1 MARLPNF
8 HDDLNKLRQMEA
20 GSILLQQS
28 LQECQE
34 QLKRSLWEEELAQTE
49 MTKARETL
57 RKKEAQ
63 VEQCMTAIQEH
74 EAQQKELQNR
84 AILEPHKVDRLR
96 RVQHTGERLQEAK
109 DFQRSV
115 EIAKEEAK
123 KTDVEAQRARKEV
136 TSRIARVSEELR
148 DAERHLHFITELR
161 AQEFA
166 RLGEVEQQKRELLEV
181 HRKGAVEHER
191 MKCQLDALGSGQGP
205 AELFDLPKS
214 QRSSQFLTLQG
225 MMFPCSSFHD

>member
-1 MARLPNF
+1 MYIYIYTNRVRLVEGQWG
-8 HDDLNKLRQMEA
+8 LN
-20 GSILLQQS
+20 S
-28 LQECQE
+28 CQP
-34 QLKRSLWEEELAQTE
+34 
-49 MTKARETL
+49 
-57 RKKEAQ
+57 
-63 VEQCMTAIQEH
+63 EH
-74 EAQQKELQNR
+74 MQ
-84 AILEPHKVDRLR
+84 
-96 RVQHTGERLQEAK
+96 AK

-225 MMFPCSSFHD
+225 PELTTSEPEQQRFAPRRPL